1 MKFVLLALVIAAS
14 AYGAAN
20 VCTTSTATG
29 AGVDFGDKPACPDNT
44 GATAATAACLC
55 GKNSQAVAKDEFC
68 FVKADG
74 TGVMSANKAEACT
87 GGTADGSTAAPTDG
101 CYCGTTGTLL
111 KADSAQKF
119 CDIALAA
126 AGTAFTTKKCA
137 KTDGSAANALG
148 AACSCGTNNLQ
159 VPNTEFCFV
168 KGDKTAVKS
177 AKKAEAC
184 TGGTADG
191 STAAPTDGC
200 YCGTTG
206 TLLKAD
212 SAKKFCDTALAA
224 AGTALTTKKC
234 ANEDGSAANA
244 LGAACSCGTNDI
256 QVPNGEFC
264 FVKADKTGVKSAT
277 KACGVTA
284 SNGLVKAGAACACGT
299 GAVAVDKDHY
309 CCGGLAVPTA
319 APTKAPTAPTK
330 APTKAAAGGATAAI
344 TVKQEV
350 KFGIAAADY
359 KTDVKT
365 LVERSYGLATKIC
378 TGNCTAW
385 STGYS
390 LASAAARRAS
400 CTVTFTTTCADK
412 TKSAAAATAAKAI
425 TKDTMKTQ
433 MTTLKTQAGLAGTVP
448 TVSSVAAPKDSAAV
462 VAAAST
468 DGVNAGLA
476 FTALCL
482 AVTALRQ

>member
-29 AGVDFGDKPACPDNT
+29 AGVDFGDKPACPNNT

-74 TGVMSANKAEACT
+74 TGVM
-87 GGTADGSTAAPTDG
+87 
-101 CYCGTTGTLL
+101 
-111 KADSAQKF
+111 
-119 CDIALAA
+119 
-126 AGTAFTTKKCA
+126 
-137 KTDGSAANALG
+137 
-148 AACSCGTNNLQ
+148 
-159 VPNTEFCFV
+159 
-168 KGDKTAVKS
+168 S

-378 TGNCTAW
+378 TGYCTAW
-385 STGYS
+385 STGYT

-433 MTTLKTQAGLAGTVP
+433 MDTLKKQAALAGTVP

-468 DGVNAGLA
+468 NGVSTGLA